1 MKKLTALLL
10 AVLMLSLSLSGCQIS
25 RRLGEESGTEDG
37 QSGESGETAV
47 DPAVYDDVCVTAGGR
62 DFTVAEMDFLYRKLL
77 WSVYHSLYSNYGDS
91 VAAILDPSKSLD
103 EQYYTQGVSWNDYLT
118 QYTLYSLRSV
128 ASLVSDAAAQG
139 YAYSEGVA
147 ESVAI
152 QKANLA
158 DAAQQAG
165 LTEEEYLTQTY
176 GPAATMEV
184 FERVVTLIAQAA
196 EYSNFRGNT
205 LRLADGEIRAAY
217 EAERHLYDTVSF
229 RFAYFSGEPE
239 AEEGGDAVEAPS
251 MAESEAADPA
261 LMAQAK
267 EKANALAAVKTEE
280 EFVAAVVAGA
290 PEEDKEYYA
299 SDEATLIEDIA
310 YDETP
315 DLFSGWLLKENH
327 VYGDT
332 AVIGSDGGYYVFFF
346 LDRTSPDYAT
356 VNVRHILFR
365 PEMDESGIASDES
378 WAGAE
383 AKAEAALADYE
394 AGEHTETAFA
404 ALAVLRSEDTGT
416 KSGGGL
422 CANVYKGQMV
432 TAFNDW
438 CFDASRAPGGTGIV
452 KSTYG
457 YHVMYFVGEGEN
469 YLTAYLGDQMAQSR
483 FEGWMSGL
491 VDATEAVTNDSFAY
505 VGHTL

>member
-10 AVLMLSLSLSGCQIS
+10 AVLMLCLLLSGCQIS
-25 RRLGEESGTEDG
+25 RQLGEESGAEDG

-77 WSVYHSLYSNYGDS
+77 WSVYYSLYSNYGDS

-103 EQYYTQGVSWNDYLT
+103 EQYYTQDVSWNDYLT
-118 QYTLYSLRSV
+118 QYTLYSLRNV

-147 ESVAI
+147 GSVAA
-152 QKANLA
+152 QKTNLA

-165 LTEEEYLTQTY
+165 LTGEEYLAQTY

-196 EYSNFRGNT
+196 EYSDFRGNA

-217 EAERHLYDTVSF
+217 EAESYLYDTVSF

-239 AEEGGDAVEAPS
+239 QEETEDAS
-251 MAESEAADPA
+251 GAESGAADLT
-261 LMAQAK
+261 LMAQAE

-280 EFVAAVVAGA
+280 EFVAAVVAGV
-290 PEEDKEYYA
+290 PEEEKEYYE

-310 YDETP
+310 YDDTP
-315 DLFSGWLLKENH
+315 DIFSGWLLKENH

-332 AVIGSDGGYYVFFF
+332 TVIESDGGYYVFFF

-356 VNVRHILFR
+356 VNVRHILFQ
-365 PEMDESGIASDES
+365 PETDESGIASDES

-383 AKAEAALADYE
+383 AEAEAALAEYE
-394 AGEHTETAFA
+394 SGERTETAFA

-416 KSGGGL
+416 KSDGGL

-432 TAFNDW
+432 TAFDDW
-438 CFDASRAPGGTGIV
+438 CFDASRTPGGTGVV

-483 FEGWMSGL
+483 FEGWMSDL
-491 VDATEAVTNDSFAY
+491 IDATEAVTNDSFAY